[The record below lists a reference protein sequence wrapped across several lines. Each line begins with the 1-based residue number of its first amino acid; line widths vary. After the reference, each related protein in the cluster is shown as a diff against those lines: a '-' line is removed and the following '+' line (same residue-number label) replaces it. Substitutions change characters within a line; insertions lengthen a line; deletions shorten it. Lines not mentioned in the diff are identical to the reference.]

1 MLQVFLNHLF
11 RHLSRGD
18 TKVTACPKV
27 SAPVALAQLRERL
40 KQFGRGPSLDPP
52 HDFAWSHIG
61 RRGNQDMDVILAH
74 HTLENLDL
82 EGFAGLTDECPS
94 LEGTRLPTNHNLL

>member
-1 MLQVFLNHLF
+1 MLQVFLNHFF

-52 HDFAWSHIG
+52 HDFAWNPIG
-61 RRGNQDMDVILAH
+61 RHGNQDIDVILAH

-82 EGFAGLTDECPS
+82 EGFAGLA
-94 LEGTRLPTNHNLL
+94 GYFVTNTKWY